1 MQPGDASGRDRTDL
15 GLPPCRKPCRTRGR
29 EKETARTPPPAPLGF
44 ALKALVYKKTSAWS
58 APRVVQESIAINAVR
73 MKLEKGEKGVHDSS
87 LNVHTW
93 GSLLKQWPVKQPLS
107 RLGLC

>member
-1 MQPGDASGRDRTDL
+1 M
-15 GLPPCRKPCRTRGR
+15 
-29 EKETARTPPPAPLGF
+29 
-44 ALKALVYKKTSAWS
+44 
-58 APRVVQESIAINAVR
+58 QESIAINAVR